1 MDILQKYKIMRNAG
15 QSLHG
20 KTMEVV
26 PTIIMTHVFMEF
38 GKWKKGTL
46 VCDEED
52 LAPMMDRL
60 FYDKKWNGK
69 GVVEHY
75 LEQKGSGALTDQ
87 EIQFAEAMKTNF
99 FSLFLVV
106 ETNSRTKAVLLCDI
120 LDENMR
126 EFNLVDIGM
135 SETMKKGA
143 LLASRII
150 NVGEFHMTTGV
161 AHPFNPEHEF
171 EIFDYLK
178 EKRLWGPKMRKTARD
193 GYPLSFYKMRK
204 IFSQNIMME
213 FGDVE

>member
-1 MDILQKYKIMRNAG
+1 
-15 QSLHG
+15 
-20 KTMEVV
+20 MEVV

-69 GVVEHY
+69 GVVKHY
-75 LEQKGSGALTDQ
+75 LEQKGSGDLTSQ
-87 EIQFAEAMKTNF
+87 EIQFVEAMKTNI

-106 ETNSRTKAVLLCDI
+106 ETNSRTKAVLLRDI
-120 LDENMR
+120 LGQDMR

-150 NVGEFHMTTGV
+150 NIGEFHMTTGV

-171 EIFDYLK
+171 EIFEYLK
-178 EKRLWGPKMRKTARD
+178 ENRLWGPKMRKTARD
-193 GYPLSFYKMRK
+193 GYPLAFYKMRK
-204 IFSQNIMME
+204 IFSQNIVME